1 MVSSHQLSH
10 QKQVQLFVGWIYV
23 TFGAGVQRGNGKM
36 HESCC
41 V

>member
-1 MVSSHQLSH
+1 MVSSLQLSH

-23 TFGAGVQRGNGKM
+23 TFGAGDPRDNGETY
-36 HESCC
+36 ESC